1 MTPTKGVPELGEWEG
16 IADKGNW
23 ADAPRGGREAGML
36 RDRSRQSVWNASV
49 WGEMSS
55 TPKLEP

>member
-36 RDRSRQSVWNASV
+36 RDRSRQSVWNA
-49 WGEMSS
+49 
-55 TPKLEP
+55 